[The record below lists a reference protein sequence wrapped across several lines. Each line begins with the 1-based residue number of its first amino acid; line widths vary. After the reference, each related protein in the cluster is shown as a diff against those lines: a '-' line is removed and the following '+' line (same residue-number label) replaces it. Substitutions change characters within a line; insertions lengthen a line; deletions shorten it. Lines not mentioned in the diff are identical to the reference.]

1 LAAVSQ
7 PQSAAGDAAQ
17 SNVAV
22 ELHDARSGS
31 SPETGAGRFF
41 ELEWP
46 VCLSSAVLPIVQLC
60 VRVDSLPVT
69 ALHYW
74 TVSIA
79 LLLVTLPALLLTTT
93 EKRLPLSAAVV
104 AGVVYEELVAPVIFT
119 PFLRH
124 W

>member
-1 LAAVSQ
+1 MHGAA
-7 PQSAAGDAAQ
+7 QSAAGGTAEPI
-17 SNVAV
+17 VAV
-22 ELHDARSGS
+22 ELHDARSRS

-46 VCLSSAVLPIVQLC
+46 VCLSSAVLPIVQLLC
-60 VRVDSLPVT
+60 SRGLSAGLP

-79 LLLVTLPALLLTTT
+79 LLLVALPALLLTTT

-104 AGVVYEELVAPVIFT
+104 GGVV
-119 PFLRH
+119 
-124 W
+124 

>member
-1 LAAVSQ
+1 MPGAA
-7 PQSAAGDAAQ
+7 QSAAGGTAEPI
-17 SNVAV
+17 VAV
-22 ELHDARSGS
+22 ELHDARSRS

-60 VRVDSLPVT
+60 VRVDSLPVP

-79 LLLVTLPALLLTTT
+79 LLLVTLPAPLLTTT

-104 AGVVYEELVAPVIFT
+104 GGVV
-119 PFLRH
+119 
-124 W
+124 